1 MDIILNAID
10 GNIWLSNQIILKK
23 IANIF
28 VFQYGSSL
36 YILERANTIKQTL
49 SCVENY
55 LVYDYNKE
63 GADKSV
69 GYFKRYAAR
78 KLKIDLTSETRRV
91 LEEISF
97 YRFLFKLNQAFTIG
111 STSYYCLKETMRLT
125 NEDKIDELD
134 ILVGCFNLWH
144 FNRLYENGDEP
155 DAD

>member
-1 MDIILNAID
+1 MDIVLNAIN
-10 GNIWLSNQIILKK
+10 GNIWLSNQIIFKK

-63 GADKSV
+63 DANKSI

-97 YRFLFKLNQAFTIG
+97 YRFLLN
-111 STSYYCLKETMRLT
+111 
-125 NEDKIDELD
+125 
-134 ILVGCFNLWH
+134 
-144 FNRLYENGDEP
+144 
-155 DAD
+155 